1 MIQGCILFINPDRY
15 FPVYYVNVAH
25 FVICYLDQVTSA
37 IVDALIGGD
46 VHQLPES
53 QLKLNSTTGSLESMH
68 RKKFSL

>member
-1 MIQGCILFINPDRY
+1 MFINPDRY